1 MKILITND
9 DGVESP
15 GLWAAVDALKGTG
28 DIYVAA
34 PDREQS
40 GVGTALTLHIPIRAK
55 EVTPP
60 VAKGAGEIK
69 AYAIEGT
76 PGDSCVLGLEK
87 LVGPVDLVVSGI
99 NQGAN
104 LGEDVL
110 ISGTVGA
117 ALQGHLR
124 GYPSIAIS
132 VASVRNTRYEVAAAL
147 LESLGRQLA
156 DGKTLPPSLLNVNLP
171 NEPLDK
177 IKGVQVTTLG
187 GRSYG
192 ENIKDGSDGRRSYY
206 WISRDKFLNPSPRE
220 NSDNKALKENF
231 ISVTPLRIT
240 LTDHDSLSQVEDLFM
255 GVLDGK

>member
-55 EVTPP
+55 EITPL
-60 VAKGAGEIK
+60 VEKGVGEMK

-104 LGEDVL
+104 VGEDVL

-132 VASVRNTRYEVAAAL
+132 VASVRNTRYDVAASL
-147 LESLGRQLA
+147 LESLGKQMA
-156 DGKTLPPSLLNVNLP
+156 DGKTLPPSLINVNLP
-171 NEPLDK
+171 NEPRDR
-177 IKGVQVTTLG
+177 IKGLKVTTLG
-187 GRSYG
+187 ARSYG
-192 ENIKDGSDGRRSYY
+192 ENIKDGTDGRRSYY
-206 WISRDKFLNPSPRE
+206 WISRDKFLNPLQEE
-220 NSDNKALKENF
+220 NSDSKALKENF
-231 ISVTPLRIT
+231 VSVTPLRIT
-240 LTDHDSLSQVEDLFM
+240 LTDHDSLPQVEDLFR
-255 GVLDGK
+255 GALAGE